1 MKHSGLV
8 LMIFVSQRR
17 FHKANPAVFSRG
29 RDVDLTSSSPYRRHK
44 YGVRN

>member
-1 MKHSGLV
+1 MKQSGLV
-8 LMIFVSQRR
+8 LMMVVSQRR
-17 FHKANPAVFSRG
+17 FQKANPAVLSRG